1 MYACGRDFFS
11 SFYVLNIEWLQD
23 CLGTI
28 WLSSCWSF
36 VTLSLMTLRFLAVMQ
51 SAGHLRVNVSGGVE
65 YQSTQQMIVFCTLSV
80 GICCTFLYINCVLL
94 YILRSKPVFCET
106 SRHILLFNLIF
117 ADTAYLVNSLLLYL
131 LAAFRLRL
139 RMYVCGLLT
148 SISVLEDIISPLTL
162 IVMSIERYVAVCF
175 PMRHTDLATVRNTGA
190 AIAVV
195 WTISGGNVLIKGLIL
210 VGWKSNFD
218 PKAEMTDFCSKEAM
232 FLAPMS
238 GVVDKAFCAFVFAFG
253 GVLTILSYVGVM
265 LVARSASTDKAS
277 ARKTVLLHMIQLV
290 LILISTI
297 YSSML
302 LSLARVVD
310 RTTLVRLYN
319 SFFVFFNLLSR
330 CFTALIYGLR
340 DQTIR
345 PLLLKGLCG
354 QLESL
359 APT

>member
-1 MYACGRDFFS
+1 
-11 SFYVLNIEWLQD
+11 
-23 CLGTI
+23 
-28 WLSSCWSF
+28 
-36 VTLSLMTLRFLAVMQ
+36 MTFRFLAVMQ
-51 SAGHLRVNVSGGVE
+51 SAGHLRVNVSGTVE
-65 YQSTQQMIVFCTLSV
+65 YQTSQQMIVFCTLSV
-80 GICCTFLYINCVLL
+80 GICCTFLYINFVLL

-106 SRHILLFNLIF
+106 SRHILLFNLLF
-117 ADTAYLVNSLLLYL
+117 TDTAFLVTSLLLYL

-139 RMYVCGLLT
+139 KLYVCGLL
-148 SISVLEDIISPLTL
+148 ISLGVLEDIVSPLTL
-162 IVMSIERYVAVCF
+162 AVMSLERYVAVCF
-175 PMRHTDLATVRNTGA
+175 PMRHADLVTVRNTGA

-210 VGWKSNFD
+210 VGWVNLDADTK
-218 PKAEMTDFCSKEAM
+218 DFCSKEIM
-232 FLAPMS
+232 FLAPQS
-238 GVVDKAFCAFVFAFG
+238 IVFDQTFHAFVFAIG
-253 GVLTILSYVGVM
+253 GMVAILSYVGVT
-265 LVARSASTDKAS
+265 LVARSASRDKAS
-277 ARKTVLLHMIQLV
+277 AGKAGKTVLLHMIQLV

>member
-1 MYACGRDFFS
+1 MAIGLFGDHLLV
-11 SFYVLNIEWLQD
+11 VLLVLCNIL
-23 CLGTI
+23 LI
-28 WLSSCWSF
+28 AF
-36 VTLSLMTLRFLAVMQ
+36 RFLAVMQ
-51 SAGHLRVNVSGGVE
+51 SAGPLRVNVSGSVE
-65 YQSTQQMIVFCTLSV
+65 YQSTQQMIVFCTLSL

-106 SRHILLFNLIF
+106 SRHILLFNLLF
-117 ADTAYLVNSLLLYL
+117 TDSAFLVTSLLLYL
-131 LAAFRLRL
+131 LAAFRLKL
-139 RMYVCGLLT
+139 KWYVCGLLT
-148 SISVLEDIISPLTL
+148 SLCVLEDSISPITL
-162 IVMSIERYVAVCF
+162 AVMSLERYVAVCF
-175 PMRHTDLATVRNTGA
+175 PMRHADLVTVRNTGA

-210 VGWKSNFD
+210 IGWTNNLDFNV
-218 PKAEMTDFCSKEAM
+218 EMKDFCSKEIM

-238 GVVDKAFCAFVFAFG
+238 SVFDQIFHAFVFAFG
-253 GVLTILSYVGVM
+253 GMVAILSYVGVT

-277 ARKTVLLHMIQLV
+277 AGKAGKTVLLHMIQLV
-290 LILISTI
+290 VILIATI
-297 YSSML
+297 YSSIL
-302 LSLARVVD
+302 LSLARTVD

-319 SFFVFFNLLSR
+319 SFFVCLNLLSR

-354 QLESL
+354 NLKCL

>member
-1 MYACGRDFFS
+1 
-11 SFYVLNIEWLQD
+11 
-23 CLGTI
+23 
-28 WLSSCWSF
+28 
-36 VTLSLMTLRFLAVMQ
+36 MQ

-195 WTISGGNVLIKGLIL
+195 WTISGGNVLMRGLIL

-238 GVVDKAFCAFVFAFG
+238 SVVDKAFCAFVFAFG
-253 GVLTILSYVGVM
+253 GLVTILSYVGVT

-277 ARKTVLLHMIQLV
+277 ASKAGKTVVLHMIQLV
-290 LILISTI
+290 VILIATI
-297 YSSML
+297 YSSL
-302 LSLARVVD
+302 LVSLARIVD
-310 RTTLVRLYN
+310 RTTLIRLYN
-319 SFFVFFNLLSR
+319 SFFVCLNLFPRCLS
-330 CFTALIYGLR
+330 ALIYGFR
-340 DQTIR
+340 DKSIR

-354 QLESL
+354 NIKCL

>member
-1 MYACGRDFFS
+1 
-11 SFYVLNIEWLQD
+11 
-23 CLGTI
+23 
-28 WLSSCWSF
+28 
-36 VTLSLMTLRFLAVMQ
+36 MQ

-195 WTISGGNVLIKGLIL
+195 WTISGGNVLMRGLIL

-238 GVVDKAFCAFVFAFG
+238 SVVDKAFCAFVFAFG
-253 GVLTILSYVGVM
+253 GVLTILSYVGVT
-265 LVARSASTDKAS
+265 LVARSSSTDKAS
-277 ARKTVLLHMIQLV
+277 ASKAGKTVVLHMIQLV
-290 LILISTI
+290 VILIATI
-297 YSSML
+297 YSSIL
-302 LSLARVVD
+302 VSFARIVD
-310 RTTLVRLYN
+310 RTTLIRLYN
-319 SFFVFFNLLSR
+319 SFFVCLNLFPRCLS
-330 CFTALIYGLR
+330 ALIYGFR
-340 DQTIR
+340 DKSIR

-354 QLESL
+354 HFQCL

>member
-1 MYACGRDFFS
+1 
-11 SFYVLNIEWLQD
+11 
-23 CLGTI
+23 
-28 WLSSCWSF
+28 
-36 VTLSLMTLRFLAVMQ
+36 MQ

-277 ARKTVLLHMIQLV
+277 ASKAGKTVVLHMIQLV
-290 LILISTI
+290 VILIATI
-297 YSSML
+297 YSSL
-302 LSLARVVD
+302 LVSFARIVD
-310 RTTLVRLYN
+310 RTTLIRLYN
-319 SFFVFFNLLSR
+319 SFFVCLNLFPRCLS
-330 CFTALIYGLR
+330 ALIYGLR
-340 DQTIR
+340 DKSIK

-354 QLESL
+354 HFECL

>member
-1 MYACGRDFFS
+1 
-11 SFYVLNIEWLQD
+11 
-23 CLGTI
+23 
-28 WLSSCWSF
+28 
-36 VTLSLMTLRFLAVMQ
+36 MTLHFLAAMQ
-51 SAGHLRVNVSGGVE
+51 SAGHLRVNVSGSVE
-65 YQSTQQMIVFCTLSV
+65 YQASQEMIVFCTLSV
-80 GICCTFLYINCVLL
+80 VLCCSFIYVNCVLL
-94 YILRSKPVFCET
+94 YTLRSKPVFCET
-106 SRHILLFNLIF
+106 SRYILLFNLLF
-117 ADTAYLVNSLLLYL
+117 ADTAYLVTSLLFYI
-131 LAAFRLRL
+131 LAVCRLRL
-139 RMYVCGLLT
+139 KLYVCGLLT

-277 ARKTVLLHMIQLV
+277 ASKAGKTVVLHMIQLV
-290 LILISTI
+290 VILIATI
-297 YSSML
+297 YSSL
-302 LSLARVVD
+302 LVSFARIVD
-310 RTTLVRLYN
+310 RTTLIRLYN
-319 SFFVFFNLLSR
+319 SFFVCLNLFPRCLS
-330 CFTALIYGLR
+330 ALIYGLR
-340 DQTIR
+340 DKSIR
-345 PLLLKGLCG
+345 PLLLKRLCG
-354 QLESL
+354 NIKCL
-359 APT
+359 APKSVDEQTRIKDCPVP